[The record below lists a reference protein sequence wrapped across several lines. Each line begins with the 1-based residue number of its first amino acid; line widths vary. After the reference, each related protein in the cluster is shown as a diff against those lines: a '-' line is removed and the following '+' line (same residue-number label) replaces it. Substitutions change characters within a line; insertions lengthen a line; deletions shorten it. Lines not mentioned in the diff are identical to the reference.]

1 MLIEVKMALV
11 GVGSEGRRLAAKL
24 KILLYHLATWPGASL
39 GAEKGSTVCVMS
51 ELTVEA
57 GGSGSRLSAITG
69 PGHVNLSVTQFPH
82 HGWSCS

>member
-1 MLIEVKMALV
+1 MEVKMALV
-11 GVGSEGRRLAAKL
+11 GVGSEGRGLAAKL
-24 KILLYHLATWPGASL
+24 KMLLYHLATWPGASL
-39 GAEKGSTVCVMS
+39 GAEKGGTVCGVMS

-57 GGSGSRLSAITG
+57 GGSGSSLSVITG